1 MQATWHILKEAC
13 LGSHLG
19 SGKDICPPNLS
30 PNKKWKPRVFKSS
43 QVFTGHSVIQHPTK
57 AAMVK
62 RHLPLFDDVLPT
74 LKGLGF
80 QKTHQPQWRWN
91 HRINEEWPCWAFA
104 ICTIRWDSYTLEI
117 FPNACRNR
125 VLLCVDVYR
134 WYIYIHTLYSICRV
148 DTQLDPLVT
157 CGSCAPNCQYIWKR
171 FEDIVKPGRYLTLN
185 EGMLTVSTCSLQ
197 AEKATYVSPK
207 DSPCFQFS
215 LLMCMIR
222 SIFLVDFC
230 QRRSLLAL
238 RLSCR
243 CLWQVGLGLVT
254 SWIRWQ
260 IWTIQLWRVHECHL
274 GIWLWSFYVI
284 YPWWSVSPCYP
295 ESSHWSIDINRILR
309 NWRSEMKPAKSI
321 EP

>member
-1 MQATWHILKEAC
+1 MI
-13 LGSHLG
+13 
-19 SGKDICPPNLS
+19 
-30 PNKKWKPRVFKSS
+30 
-43 QVFTGHSVIQHPTK
+43 
-57 AAMVK
+57 
-62 RHLPLFDDVLPT
+62 
-74 LKGLGF
+74 
-80 QKTHQPQWRWN
+80 
-91 HRINEEWPCWAFA
+91 
-104 ICTIRWDSYTLEI
+104 
-117 FPNACRNR
+117 
-125 VLLCVDVYR
+125 
-134 WYIYIHTLYSICRV
+134 YIYIHTLYSICRV

-157 CGSCAPNCQYIWKR
+157 CGSCAPKCQYIWKR

-207 DSPCFQFS
+207 DSPCFQLS

-243 CLWQVGLGLVT
+243 CLWQVGLGLLT

-274 GIWLWSFYVI
+274 GIWLWSFNVI

-309 NWRSEMKPAKSI
+309 HWRSEMKPAKSI
-321 EP
+321 EPEQQMWMCFQKNSLARCTFQLLQDPDISWSPYSRILEAACRDREQRQSGPSITGSFLMRFMMFSFDFKSTQCLKNPKAMGWNLKYHGSVDAAFCVSQLLSSWPHPCAQQKFGKAGRS